1 MTNPNNDKDHFVK
14 LLKIIKELREKCP
27 WDKKQTIN
35 TLRHLTIEEVYEL
48 SDAILKNQK
57 KNIEDELGDLL
68 LHIMMYAEIG
78 SEKKYFSI
86 NTIIKNLNKK
96 LIHRHP
102 HIYNK
107 KNVKKITKKEV
118 ENSWEKLK
126 LKEKG
131 RKKVLDGLPD
141 KIPPMIK
148 AIIIQKKVRNI
159 GFDWENKNQVLEKIK
174 EELKELQEETSK
186 NKIKEEVGDLLFS
199 VINYARFI
207 NIDPEEALELTNR
220 KFKKRFNY
228 LESEIKKE
236 GKNLNEM
243 SLNEMNVYWNKSKSI
258 TKK

>member
-1 MTNPNNDKDHFVK
+1 MTNPNNDKDHFVQ

-107 KNVKKITKKEV
+107 KNNKKITKKEV
-118 ENSWEKLK
+118 ENSWEKIK

-131 RKKVLDGLPD
+131 RKKILDGVPE

-148 AIIIQKKVRNI
+148 SMIIQKKVRNI

-207 NIDPEEALELTNR
+207 NVDPEEALELTNR

-236 GKNLNEM
+236 GKNLNKM

-258 TKK
+258 TKN

>member
-1 MTNPNNDKDHFVK
+1 MTNPHNDKDHFLE

-107 KNVKKITKKEV
+107 KNNKKITKKEV
-118 ENSWEKLK
+118 ENSWEKIK

-131 RKKVLDGLPD
+131 RKKILDGVPE

-148 AIIIQKKVRNI
+148 SMIIQKKVRNI

-236 GKNLNEM
+236 GKNLNKM

-258 TKK
+258 TKN

>member
-1 MTNPNNDKDHFVK
+1 MTNPHNDKDHFLQ
-14 LLKIIKELREKCP
+14 LLKIIKELRKKCP

-107 KNVKKITKKEV
+107 KNKKKITKKEV

-131 RKKVLDGLPD
+131 RKKVLDGVPD

-228 LESEIKKE
+228 LESEIKKD
-236 GKNLNEM
+236 GKNLNKM

-258 TKK
+258 TKN

>member
-107 KNVKKITKKEV
+107 KNKKKITKKEV

-131 RKKVLDGLPD
+131 RKKVLDGVPE

-148 AIIIQKKVRNI
+148 SMIIQKKVRNI

-228 LESEIKKE
+228 LESEIKKD
-236 GKNLNEM
+236 GKNLNKM

-258 TKK
+258 TKN

>member
-1 MTNPNNDKDHFVK
+1 MTNPHNDKDHFLQ
-14 LLKIIKELREKCP
+14 LLKIIKELRKKCP

-107 KNVKKITKKEV
+107 KNNKKITKKEV
-118 ENSWEKLK
+118 ENSWEKIK

-131 RKKVLDGLPD
+131 RKKVLDGVPD
-141 KIPPMIK
+141 KIPPMMK

-236 GKNLNEM
+236 GKNLNKM

-258 TKK
+258 TKN

>member
-1 MTNPNNDKDHFVK
+1 MTNPHNDKDHFLE

-86 NTIIKNLNKK
+86 NTIIRNLNKK

-107 KNVKKITKKEV
+107 KNNKRITKKEV

-131 RKKVLDGLPD
+131 RKKVLDGVPE

-148 AIIIQKKVRNI
+148 AMIIQKKVRNI

-207 NIDPEEALELTNR
+207 NIDPEEALESTNR

-236 GKNLNEM
+236 GKNLNKM

-258 TKK
+258 TKN

>member
-1 MTNPNNDKDHFVK
+1 MSNPNNDKDHFVK

-107 KNVKKITKKEV
+107 KNNKKITKKEV
-118 ENSWEKLK
+118 ENSWEKIK

-131 RKKVLDGLPD
+131 RKKVLDGVPE

-148 AIIIQKKVRNI
+148 SMIIQKKVRNI

-207 NIDPEEALELTNR
+207 NIDPEEALESTNR

-228 LESEIKKE
+228 LESEVKKE

-258 TKK
+258 TKN

>member
-1 MTNPNNDKDHFVK
+1 MTNPNNDKDQFLQ

-107 KNVKKITKKEV
+107 KNNKRITKKEV
-118 ENSWEKLK
+118 ENSWEKIK

-131 RKKVLDGLPD
+131 RKKVLDGVPE

-148 AIIIQKKVRNI
+148 SMIIQKKVRNI

-236 GKNLNEM
+236 GKNLNKM

-258 TKK
+258 TKN

>member
-107 KNVKKITKKEV
+107 KNNKRITKKEV
-118 ENSWEKLK
+118 ENSWEKIK

-131 RKKVLDGLPD
+131 RKKVLDGVPE

-148 AIIIQKKVRNI
+148 SMIIQKKVRNI

-228 LESEIKKE
+228 LESEIKKD
-236 GKNLNEM
+236 GKNLNKM

-258 TKK
+258 TKN

>member
-1 MTNPNNDKDHFVK
+1 MTNPHNDKDHFLQ
-14 LLKIIKELREKCP
+14 LLKIIKELRKKCP

-107 KNVKKITKKEV
+107 KNKKKITKKEV

-131 RKKVLDGLPD
+131 RKKVLDGVPE

-148 AIIIQKKVRNI
+148 AMIIQKKVRNI

-236 GKNLNEM
+236 GKNLNKM

-258 TKK
+258 TKN

>member
-1 MTNPNNDKDHFVK
+1 MTNPHNDKDHFVQ

-96 LIHRHP
+96 LIQRHP

-107 KNVKKITKKEV
+107 KNNKKITKKEV
-118 ENSWEKLK
+118 ENSWEKIK

-131 RKKVLDGLPD
+131 RKKVLDGVPE

-148 AIIIQKKVRNI
+148 SMIIQKKVRNI

-199 VINYARFI
+199 VINYEI
-207 NIDPEEALELTNR
+207 VNR
-220 KFKKRFNY
+220 SCKKACFT
-228 LESEIKKE
+228 I
-236 GKNLNEM
+236 
-243 SLNEMNVYWNKSKSI
+243 
-258 TKK
+258 

>member
-1 MTNPNNDKDHFVK
+1 MTNPHNDKDHFLQ

-35 TLRHLTIEEVYEL
+35 SLRHLTIEEVYEL

-86 NTIIKNLNKK
+86 NSIIKSLNKK

-102 HIYNK
+102 HIYNNRNK
-107 KNVKKITKKEV
+107 KKITKKEV

-131 RKKVLDGLPD
+131 RKKVLDGVPE

-148 AIIIQKKVRNI
+148 AMIIQKKVRNI

-236 GKNLNEM
+236 GKNLNKM

-258 TKK
+258 TKN

>member
-1 MTNPNNDKDHFVK
+1 MTNPNNDKDHFVQ

-96 LIHRHP
+96 LIQRHP

-107 KNVKKITKKEV
+107 KNNKKITKKEV
-118 ENSWEKLK
+118 ENSWEKIK

-131 RKKVLDGLPD
+131 RKKVLDGVPE

-148 AIIIQKKVRNI
+148 SMIIQKKVRNI

-207 NIDPEEALELTNR
+207 NVDPEEALELTNR

-236 GKNLNEM
+236 GKNLNKM

-258 TKK
+258 TKN

>member
-1 MTNPNNDKDHFVK
+1 MTNPHNDKDHFLQ
-14 LLKIIKELREKCP
+14 LLKIIKELRKKCP

-107 KNVKKITKKEV
+107 KNNKKITKKEV
-118 ENSWEKLK
+118 ENSWEKIK

-131 RKKVLDGLPD
+131 RKKILDGVPE

-148 AIIIQKKVRNI
+148 SMIIQKKVRNI

-236 GKNLNEM
+236 GKNLNKM

-258 TKK
+258 TKN

>member
-1 MTNPNNDKDHFVK
+1 MTNPHNDKDHFVQ

-96 LIHRHP
+96 LIQRHP

-107 KNVKKITKKEV
+107 KNNKKITKKEV
-118 ENSWEKLK
+118 ENSWEKIK

-131 RKKVLDGLPD
+131 RKKVLDGVPE

-148 AIIIQKKVRNI
+148 SMIIQKKVRNI

-207 NIDPEEALELTNR
+207 NVDPEEALELTNR

-236 GKNLNEM
+236 GKNLNKM

-258 TKK
+258 TKN

>member
-1 MTNPNNDKDHFVK
+1 MTNPHNDKDHFLQ
-14 LLKIIKELREKCP
+14 LLKIIKELRKKCP

-107 KNVKKITKKEV
+107 KNKKKITKKEV

-131 RKKVLDGLPD
+131 RKKVLDGVPD

-236 GKNLNEM
+236 GKNLNKM

-258 TKK
+258 TKN

>member
-1 MTNPNNDKDHFVK
+1 MTNPNNDKDQFLQ

-107 KNVKKITKKEV
+107 KNNKKRTKKEV

-131 RKKVLDGLPD
+131 RKKVLDGVPE

-148 AIIIQKKVRNI
+148 AMIIQKKVRNI

-207 NIDPEEALELTNR
+207 NVDPEEALELTNR

-236 GKNLNEM
+236 GKNLNKM

-258 TKK
+258 TKN

>member
-1 MTNPNNDKDHFVK
+1 MTNPHNDKDHFLQ

-107 KNVKKITKKEV
+107 KNNKKITKKEV
-118 ENSWEKLK
+118 ENSWEKIK

-131 RKKVLDGLPD
+131 RKKILDGVPE

-148 AIIIQKKVRNI
+148 SMIIQKKVRNI

-236 GKNLNEM
+236 GKNLNKM

-258 TKK
+258 TKN

>member
-1 MTNPNNDKDHFVK
+1 MTNPHNDKDLF
-14 LLKIIKELREKCP
+14 LQFLKIIKELRKKCP

-131 RKKVLDGLPD
+131 RKKVLDGVPE

-148 AIIIQKKVRNI
+148 AMIIQKKVRNI

-207 NIDPEEALELTNR
+207 NVDPEEALELTNR

-236 GKNLNEM
+236 GKNLNKM

-258 TKK
+258 TKN

>member
-14 LLKIIKELREKCP
+14 LLKIIKELREICP

-96 LIHRHP
+96 LIQRHP

-107 KNVKKITKKEV
+107 KNNKKITKKEV
-118 ENSWEKLK
+118 ENSWEKIK

-131 RKKVLDGLPD
+131 RKKVLDGVPE

-148 AIIIQKKVRNI
+148 SMIIQKKVRNI

-236 GKNLNEM
+236 GKNLNKM

-258 TKK
+258 TKN

>member
-1 MTNPNNDKDHFVK
+1 MTNPHNDKDHFLQ

-27 WDKKQTIN
+27 WDRKQTIN
-35 TLRHLTIEEVYEL
+35 SLRHLTIEEVYEL

-107 KNVKKITKKEV
+107 KNKKKITKKEV
-118 ENSWEKLK
+118 ENSWEKIK

-131 RKKVLDGLPD
+131 RKKVLDGVPE

-148 AIIIQKKVRNI
+148 SMIIQKKVRNI

-207 NIDPEEALELTNR
+207 NVDPEEALELTNR

-236 GKNLNEM
+236 GKNLNKM

-258 TKK
+258 TKN

>member
-1 MTNPNNDKDHFVK
+1 MTNPNNDKDQFLQ

-96 LIHRHP
+96 LIQRHP

-107 KNVKKITKKEV
+107 KNNKKITKKEV
-118 ENSWEKLK
+118 ENSWEKIK

-131 RKKVLDGLPD
+131 RKKVLDGVPE

-148 AIIIQKKVRNI
+148 SMIIQKKVRNI

-207 NIDPEEALELTNR
+207 NVDPEEALELTNR

-236 GKNLNEM
+236 GKNLNKM

-258 TKK
+258 TKN

>member
-1 MTNPNNDKDHFVK
+1 MTNPHNDKDHFLQ

-107 KNVKKITKKEV
+107 KNNKRITKKEV

-131 RKKVLDGLPD
+131 RKKVLDGVPE
-141 KIPPMIK
+141 KTPPMIK
-148 AIIIQKKVRNI
+148 AMIIQKKVRNI

-207 NIDPEEALELTNR
+207 NVDPEEALELTNR

-236 GKNLNEM
+236 GKNLNKM

-258 TKK
+258 TKN

>member
-107 KNVKKITKKEV
+107 KNNKKITKKEV
-118 ENSWEKLK
+118 ENSWEKIK

-131 RKKVLDGLPD
+131 RKKILDGVPE

-148 AIIIQKKVRNI
+148 SMIIQKKVRNI

-236 GKNLNEM
+236 GKNLNKM

-258 TKK
+258 TKN